1 GSKDAVVVEGLAV
14 VDAGVLRAAIGV
26 MDQLDIGAGAALA
39 ERHLESVED
48 EIGAHVRGELP
59 ADDLAAVRVDH
70 EREEDEPFPAAQVG
84 QIGDPEL
91 VRLGRREVALD
102 EIGPPASGRIG
113 LGCPP
118 GLAAPLRTLDAS
130 RAHQPLHAAAR
141 YLLAGAPQRLPHPPV
156 AVGVVVGRVQLT
168 DPAEQP
174 LILDHTERPLAARAL
189 VVGGHRHAQGLADR
203 LDPEAA
209 TMLVDVAAHLGRSGS
224 SSLAKNT
231 LAAFKI
237 SFARRSS
244 KFSCRKRLISSRS
257 SLVGRSGL
265 KPSSA
270 SSWRTRFR
278 STSELMPRSAA
289 MRTIGRPLSSANRT
303 PRSSSSSG
311 YFLGLD
317 MTAEDLLSPGR
328 NPGVEVPA
336 KPGPAHSSRATS
348 H

>member
-1 GSKDAVVVEGLAV
+1 
-14 VDAGVLRAAIGV
+14 

-39 ERHLESVED
+39 ERHLERVED
-48 EIGAHVRGELP
+48 EIGAHVRRELP

-141 YLLAGAPQRLPHPPV
+141 YLLAGAAQRLPHPPV
-156 AVGVVVGRVQLT
+156 AVGVVVGRVQLA

-244 KFSCRKRLISSRS
+244 KFSLRNRRISSRS
-257 SLVGRSGL
+257 CVVSRSPRAPL
-265 KPSSA
+265 SA
-270 SSWRTRFR
+270 CVWRTRLR
-278 STSELMPRSAA
+278 NVSEWIPRSRATCA
-289 MRTIGRPLSSANRT
+289 IGRPLSSANRT
-303 PRSSSSSG
+303 PRSSNSSG

-317 MTAEDLLSPGR
+317 MTVENLLSPGQHPR
-328 NPGVEVPA
+328 IEVPA
-336 KPGPAHSSRATS
+336 KPGPAQYSRPAGAPAPAASSWLTAS
-348 H
+348 SYSAAVNELGVK